1 MKKLGVIIL
10 ILALFVAGFGVKK
23 IVFWTAPNTQQE
35 EFWKPIVAQ
44 WNKEHPDVQIEW
56 SVIPAA
62 GSSEEAI
69 LTAVAAGKGPD
80 ISTNIFSGFAAQLA
94 GMGAIVPLDKVF
106 KDDFWNLIKARHMEN
121 VIKGW
126 VYSGHYY
133 VFPIYSN
140 PMLFWWRKD
149 ILAKLGYDKAPRTYS
164 DVYELAEKYTVPKEK
179 YAVKVIAGRN
189 WWDRWFDFITYYYA
203 ASEGKPYIVGEKAVF
218 NNEYGKKVAT
228 FIFTMFKNGWT
239 AVDLGRD
246 PFEKGTIIGSIMGP
260 WHFNY
265 TKEHYPD
272 VYKNILIA
280 PPPVPDDYPTGK
292 PIYTFA
298 DTKGLVVFSSCK
310 YKEEAWKFIKWV
322 FSNPEN
328 DAKWIELTKMPPA
341 RGDIATNP
349 VFKKYVEGDP
359 YFAQTASYVAYA
371 VPPALITN
379 TIDVQ
384 NAMTNYLIEPLMY
397 LKATPEKAL
406 ETAVKKIS
414 EILW

>member
-1 MKKLGVIIL
+1 MRKLLSVL
-10 ILALFVAGFGVKK
+10 LAVLLVVAVFGVKK
-23 IVFWTAPNTQQE
+23 IVFWTAPNPLQE
-35 EFWKPIVAQ
+35 EFWKPLVEE
-44 WNKEHPDVQIEW
+44 WNRTHPDVQIEW

-69 LTAVAAGKGPD
+69 LTAIAAGKGPD

-94 GMGAIVPLDKVF
+94 EMGAIVPLDEEFGK
-106 KDDFWNLIKARHMEN
+106 DFWILVGIRRMED

-126 VYSGHYY
+126 ELNGHYY

-149 ILAKLGYDKAPRTYS
+149 ILKKLGWDRPPRTYS
-164 DVYELAEKYTVPKEK
+164 EIYELAKQYTVPKEK

-203 ASEGKPYIVGEKAVF
+203 ASGGKPYIVNGKAVF
-218 NNEYGKKVAT
+218 NDEYGKKVAE
-228 FIFTMFKNGWT
+228 FIYTMFKNGWAT
-239 AVDLGRD
+239 IELGRD
-246 PFEKGTIIGSIMGP
+246 PFEKGTVIGSIMGP

-272 VYKNILIA
+272 VYKNIAIT
-280 PPPVPDDYPTGK
+280 PPPVPDGYPKDK

-298 DTKGLVVFSSCK
+298 DTKGLVVFKSCK
-310 YKEEAWKFIKWV
+310 YKKEAWEFIKWV

-328 DAKWIELTKMPPA
+328 DARWIELTKMPPA

-349 VFKKYVEGDP
+349 YFKKYVEEDP
-359 YFAQTASYVAYA
+359 YFAKTASYVAYA
-371 VPPALITN
+371 IPPALITE

-384 NAMTNYLIEPLMY
+384 NAMTTYLIEPLMY
-397 LKATPEKAL
+397 LKSTPEKAL
-406 ETAVKKIS
+406 EKVVKEINKI
-414 EILW
+414 LK